1 MHFAH
6 YSHGI
11 LKSVSWYVFPM
22 YTALC
27 MPYRTL
33 LTIGRSLCD
42 LAALIC
48 TYGLNKIDCSESYL
62 GIVSSLVLPSVSF
75 SICGLKVDLQQRIEV
90 LWTNKHI
97 HRLLHKRTYSHVHY
111 SQNVQ

>member
-27 MPYRTL
+27 MTYQPL
-33 LTIGRSLCD
+33 LTIGRSPCD
-42 LAALIC
+42 IAALIC
-48 TYGLNKIDCSESYL
+48 TYGLNKIDCSETYL
-62 GIVSSLVLPSVSF
+62 GIGSSLVLPSVSF
-75 SICGLKVDLQQRIEV
+75 SICSLKVDLQQRIEI

-97 HRLLHKRTYSHVHY
+97 HRLLHKQTYSHVHY
-111 SQNVQ
+111 SQNVL

>member
-11 LKSVSWYVFPM
+11 LKSVSWYVFAM

-27 MPYRTL
+27 TTYFIL
-33 LTIGRSLCD
+33 GRSLCD
-42 LAALIC
+42 LAALIY

-62 GIVSSLVLPSVSF
+62 GIVSSLVLPNVSF
-75 SICGLKVDLQQRIEV
+75 SICGLTKDRGIVDRQA
-90 LWTNKHI
+90 
-97 HRLLHKRTYSHVHY
+97 YS
-111 SQNVQ
+111 